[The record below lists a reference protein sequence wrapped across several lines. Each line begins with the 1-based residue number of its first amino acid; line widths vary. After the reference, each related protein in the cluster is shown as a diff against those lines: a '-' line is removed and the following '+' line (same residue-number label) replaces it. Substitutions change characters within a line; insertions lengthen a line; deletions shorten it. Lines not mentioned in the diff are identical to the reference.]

1 MGSFLGRPDAFDP
14 ELQPITF
21 FKVVNA
27 PIERE
32 QKLEPVFGSPVIY
45 IISCDDIILESH
57 LPGKWSGTPSAD
69 VHYGPIRSRHSPSTY
84 WVGSA
89 GKPARSCG

>member
-1 MGSFLGRPDAFDP
+1 MSPFFDPDASDL
-14 ELQPITF
+14 ELYPITF

-45 IISCDDIILESH
+45 IISCDDIVFEFH

-69 VHYGPIRSRHSPSTY
+69 VHQSTACTTPSAT
-84 WVGSA
+84 SA
-89 GKPARSCG
+89 STSAAS